1 MDDQQLINQ
10 LKNLKNIHPEQNW
23 VVLTRTKF
31 AETSTPSASI
41 MDIFF
46 FAVPRMAAVPALAAI
61 LAFIGGVSYL
71 ANSGEDGVFVASVR
85 NKSLSMET
93 KEEIREL
100 SALISRD
107 PHKSA
112 SNAVVFN
119 EDAGR
124 QESFKNA
131 LRNRIEA
138 KIGIIKD
145 LFAQL
150 EDGDLAREI
159 SLNPR
164 RLEENFKLADG
175 EIGAQVKAL
184 LADAE
189 AALAEGNL
197 IDALDLVNA
206 IDRLLN

>member
-1 MDDQQLINQ
+1 MATNAT
-10 LKNLKNIHPEQNW
+10 NIFE
-23 VVLTRTKF
+23 RIF
-31 AETSTPSASI
+31 AFP
-41 MDIFF
+41 
-46 FAVPRMAAVPALAAI
+46 VPKMAAIPVMAAVVAL
-61 LAFIGGVSYL
+61 IGGVAVL
-71 ANSGEDGVFVASVR
+71 KDANYDEGVFVASVR
-85 NKSLSMET
+85 YKSLSVET
-93 KEEIREL
+93 KDEIREL

-112 SNAVVFN
+112 SFSVVFD
-119 EDAGR
+119 EDADK

-164 RLEENFKLADG
+164 RLAENFKLADG

-206 IDRLLN
+206 IERLLD